1 MRMKWAKGFPGTA
14 AFFEALSTSVI
25 ACGEASFTP
34 KSAIG
39 SITKASLPLSS
50 ANGHITFKKA
60 TQPSTFSVIPALT
73 TSLHATF
80 KSPIPNGRAARALIL
95 SADRA
100 YIETEFSP
108 ETAEITTLLNGK
120 IVQHSPVSAMM
131 HGIDKLICYITQCM
145 TLLPGDIIAT
155 GTPSGI
161 GSMQRGDTVE
171 VRITGLGTLRN
182 TVR

>member
-1 MRMKWAKGFPGTA
+1 MLGLELGSTRIKAVAIDENHVPVSSGDYTWKSSFENGVWTYSLEEVWKGLKTA
-14 AFFEALSTSVI
+14 VAGLENRENI
-25 ACGEASFTP
+25 AAMG
-34 KSAIG
+34 
-39 SITKASLPLSS
+39 
-50 ANGHITFKKA
+50 
-60 TQPSTFSVIPALT
+60 
-73 TSLHATF
+73 
-80 KSPIPNGRAARALIL
+80 
-95 SADRA
+95 
-100 YIETEFSP
+100 
-108 ETAEITTLLNGK
+108 
-120 IVQHSPVSAMM
+120 VSAMM